1 MKKADLV
8 KLIENLTDEQDVN
21 DVLKD
26 TDIVLSS
33 LTLDKFKSKIK
44 DDKDFKS
51 YIDSLNDSH
60 HAKAIKTMKEKGSWE
75 VEFGDVLKT
84 KYPNL
89 VTDPKDKELLEMKQK
104 IEQMQRDVA
113 RRDLL
118 KDALEYASEKK
129 IPTKFVERFLG
140 DDLDS
145 TKANLDGFATDW
157 SKEIESAVDAKFK
170 GNSYI
175 PGGGGNE
182 GDIESLGS
190 RLAKQNKIKAQKTN
204 YFGGNE

>member
-1 MKKADLV
+1 MKKADLL

-26 TDIVLSS
+26 TDIVSTALS
-33 LTLDKFKSKIK
+33 LDKFKSKVK
-44 DDKDFKS
+44 EDKDFKS
-51 YIDSLNDSH
+51 YIDSLNDTHLS
-60 HAKAIKTMKEKGSWE
+60 KAIKTMKEKGSWE

-118 KDALEYASEKK
+118 KDALGYASEKN

-145 TKANLDGFATDW
+145 TKANLDGFAIDW

-170 GNSYI
+170 SNSYI
-175 PGGGGNE
+175 PGGGGDE
-182 GDIESLGS
+182 GGTESLGS
-190 RLAKQNKIKAQKTN
+190 RLAKQNKTKTQKTN

>member
-157 SKEIESAVDAKFK
+157 SKEIESAVDAKFI
-170 GNSYI
+170 Y
-175 PGGGGNE
+175 
-182 GDIESLGS
+182 S
-190 RLAKQNKIKAQKTN
+190 RR
-204 YFGGNE
+204 GW